1 MVFGFKC
8 WVLGVKEKP
17 AGAETLHL
25 SPFFFASFAYF
36 AVKKALSNTAH
47 NANPLPENGAA
58 GVLALFHLFP
68 FSHVPRTLKGRPIPL
83 ANKVIIM
90 TTQDST
96 VASIQNVL
104 ENFPEVHIATLFGS
118 AAQDRM
124 TATSDIDIAIA
135 CKKPLSSKEKISLSA
150 ALETAVQRNIDLI
163 DLQQVSGPIL
173 QQALCTGRIILKKST
188 PLLADLLKKMWYNQ
202 ADMMPH
208 TVMIMR
214 KQIQRFTHE

>member
-1 MVFGFKC
+1 MVFGFK
-8 WVLGVKEKP
+8 KRP
-17 AGAETLHL
+17 ASAGALHL
-25 SPFFFASFAYF
+25 SLFFASFAGNRAF
-36 AVKKALSNTAH
+36 PGTSPNTI
-47 NANPLPENGAA
+47 PVPGNGAA
-58 GVLALFHLFP
+58 GAFALHLFP
-68 FSHVPRTLKGRPIPL
+68 FSHVPRIPL
-83 ANKVIIM
+83 VNKVTIM
-90 TTQDST
+90 TTQDRT

-104 ENFPEVHIATLFGS
+104 AKFPEVRIATLFGS

-150 ALETAVQRNIDLI
+150 ALETAVQRTIDLI

-173 QQALCTGRIILKKST
+173 QQALCTGRIILKKSP
-188 PLLADLLKKMWYNQ
+188 PLLAGLLKKMWYNQ